1 MMLLPAGV
9 KVHLAFGYTDMR
21 KGIDGLA
28 MLVQGVLRQ
37 DPFSGHLF
45 VFRGRKANLIKIVFW
60 DGTGLCL
67 FTKRLEQGVFLWPS
81 NVEPGGTLALNSE
94 QLSMLIE
101 GIDWR
106 APERRWRA
114 RAPAEGQM
122 VLEAVERRFVWQA
135 RLATLLVAASSF
147 YIVDRL
153 DLWDRF
159 RHLEFWWMHAMIL
172 LWLMIFTF
180 FLFVAEPLAA
190 RMHRNQ
196 RARAASTG
204 RLALMQ
210 WLHWVLLLLSAST
223 ILAAVAGSQGMS
235 LVP

>member
-21 KGIDGLA
+21 KGIDGLT

-81 NVEPGGTLALNSE
+81 NVEPGGTLALNWE

-106 APERRWRA
+106 APERRWR
-114 RAPAEGQM
+114 P
-122 VLEAVERRFVWQA
+122 
-135 RLATLLVAASSF
+135 
-147 YIVDRL
+147 
-153 DLWDRF
+153 
-159 RHLEFWWMHAMIL
+159 
-172 LWLMIFTF
+172 
-180 FLFVAEPLAA
+180 
-190 RMHRNQ
+190 
-196 RARAASTG
+196 
-204 RLALMQ
+204 
-210 WLHWVLLLLSAST
+210 
-223 ILAAVAGSQGMS
+223 AVAG
-235 LVP
+235 

>member
-1 MMLLPAGV
+1 MTLLPRGM
-9 KVHLAFGYTDMR
+9 KVHLALDLIDMR
-21 KGIDGLA
+21 KSIDGLA

-106 APERRWRA
+106 APERRWR
-114 RAPAEGQM
+114 P
-122 VLEAVERRFVWQA
+122 
-135 RLATLLVAASSF
+135 
-147 YIVDRL
+147 
-153 DLWDRF
+153 
-159 RHLEFWWMHAMIL
+159 
-172 LWLMIFTF
+172 
-180 FLFVAEPLAA
+180 
-190 RMHRNQ
+190 
-196 RARAASTG
+196 
-204 RLALMQ
+204 
-210 WLHWVLLLLSAST
+210 
-223 ILAAVAGSQGMS
+223 AVAG
-235 LVP
+235 